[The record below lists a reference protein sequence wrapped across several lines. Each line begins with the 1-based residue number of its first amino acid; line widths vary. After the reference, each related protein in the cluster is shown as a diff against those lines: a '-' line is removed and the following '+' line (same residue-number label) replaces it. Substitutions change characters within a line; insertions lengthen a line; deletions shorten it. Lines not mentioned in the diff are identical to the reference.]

1 MGTGECEN
9 VGLKLQV
16 FEVGFNGPY
25 LALTSKYYI
34 YIYILLS
41 LSIYIYIET
50 GIKFHSMIDK
60 EL

>member
-25 LALTSKYYI
+25 LALTSKYNI
-34 YIYILLS
+34 Y
-41 LSIYIYIET
+41 IYIYIET